1 MSLHDV
7 LGNSISVEASGLING
22 VVIGVVTSIQDPDNM
37 GRVKVKFPWL
47 SDQDESCWARIA
59 VPTAGNDCGFYF
71 LPAIEDEVLVAFEH
85 GDMNS
90 PFVLGSL
97 WNGKDKPPAA
107 GNENVRVL
115 KSRSGHTISMADKDG
130 EEKIEIYDK
139 TKKNRIVFDTK
150 TNSINITTD
159 KDISLSAPNGTIKLS
174 AQKVEIAS
182 TAETQITAGSNMDV
196 KAAGQMSVKGATVNI
211 N

>member
-1 MSLHDV
+1 MNLYEAI
-7 LGNSISVEASGLING
+7 GNDSRPGSSGRIQG
-22 VVIGVVTSIQDPDNM
+22 VVIGVVTSIKDPDNL
-37 GRVKVKFPWL
+37 GRVKLKFPWL
-47 SDQDESCWARIA
+47 SDQDESWWARIA
-59 VPTAGNDCGFYF
+59 VPTAGNGCGFYF
-71 LPAIEDEVLVAFEH
+71 LPAIDDEVLVAFEH

-90 PFVLGSL
+90 PFVLGAL

-115 KSRSGHTISMADKDG
+115 TSRSGHTITMDDKDG

-150 TNSINITTD
+150 ANTIKITTD
-159 KDISLSAPNGTIKLS
+159 KDLSLSATNGTIKLS
-174 AQKVEIAS
+174 AQKIEIAS

-196 KAAGQMSVKGATVNI
+196 KATGQMNVKGATVNI